1 MDHGDH
7 RPRKRF
13 GQNFLTDQ
21 RVIADI
27 LRAVHARP
35 GETVAEIGPGR
46 GALTEGLIASGAS
59 LHLVEIDRDLAAL
72 WRARTGPALQLH
84 EKDALHFDFSSIPAE
99 PGALRVVGN
108 LPYNIST
115 PLIFH
120 LLAQSASIRDMHFML
135 QREVVD
141 RMAASPGTADYGR
154 LTVMVQ
160 YQCRVDPVLEVPP
173 GAFFPA
179 PKVHSAVVRL
189 VPGHF
194 DHGVAQSAHML
205 ALLVRQAFTQRRKTL
220 RNALSGLL
228 DSAGISSLGIDP
240 QRRPETLSVS
250 EFVRLSDAAHAAG
263 AVPEAE
269 GED

>member
-21 RVIADI
+21 RVIGDI

-35 GETVAEIGPGR
+35 GETIAEIGPGR

-59 LHLVEIDRDLAAL
+59 LHLIEIDRDLAAL
-72 WRARTGPALQLH
+72 WRARTGPLLQLH
-84 EKDALHFDFSSIPAE
+84 EQDALHFGFAGLAPE

-120 LLAQSASIRDMHFML
+120 LLSQSAAIRDMHFML

-141 RMAASPGTADYGR
+141 RMAAAPGTSDFGR
-154 LTVMVQ
+154 LSVMVQ
-160 YQCRVDPVLEVPP
+160 YQCRVEPVLEVPP
-173 GAFFPA
+173 GAFFPP

-189 VPGHF
+189 VPGHH
-194 DHGVAQSAHML
+194 DHGVAQSPRML

-228 DSAGISSLGIDP
+228 DSAGIAALGIDP
-240 QRRPETLSVS
+240 QRRPETLSVA
-250 EFVRLSDAAHAAG
+250 EFVRLSDAADADGAALT
-263 AVPEAE
+263 AE
-269 GED
+269 SED

>member
-1 MDHGDH
+1 MSHTA
-7 RPRKRF
+7 RKRF
-13 GQNFLTDQ
+13 GQHFLVDAG
-21 RVIADI
+21 VIDAI
-27 LRAVHARP
+27 VRAIGPKP
-35 GETVAEIGPGR
+35 GQPLIEIGPGLGAMTQPLLER
-46 GALTEGLIASGAS
+46 CGALTVIEL
-59 LHLVEIDRDLAAL
+59 DRDLAAR
-72 WRARTGPALQLH
+72 WRQREGVTVVESDVL
-84 EKDALHFDFSSIPAE
+84 KVDFDALADAAQAP
-99 PGALRVVGN
+99 LRVVGN

-189 VPGHF
+189 GPGHF